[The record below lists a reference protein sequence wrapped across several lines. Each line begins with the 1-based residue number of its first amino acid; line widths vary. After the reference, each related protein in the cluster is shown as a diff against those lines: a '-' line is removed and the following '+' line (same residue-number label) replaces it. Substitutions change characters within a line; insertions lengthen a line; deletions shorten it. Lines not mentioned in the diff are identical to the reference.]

1 MDNSKFC
8 NGRKNFNKEG
18 CEGDVE
24 IFDYNY
30 NETKTKKEVKNV

>member
-8 NGRKNFNKEG
+8 DSCKNFNEEG

-24 IFDYNY
+24 IFNYNY
-30 NETKTKKEVKNV
+30 KETKTKREVNNG